1 MILIAIIAFLVI
13 FSLLILVHEWGHF
26 TMARQFGVK
35 VEEFG
40 LGLPPRA
47 KELFKDKLGTL
58 YSLNWLPLG
67 GFVHMKGEDA
77 HGDKVLREKDSFA
90 AKKVWQRI
98 VIVCAGV
105 FMNFV
110 MGFVLLTIVALLG
123 ASYLVPAGEVEQFI
137 ADKPEA
143 ELVSANPLG
152 LLISEIIP
160 ASAADEA
167 GLQKYDFIT
176 AIDGALVESSDDFI
190 ATLQAT
196 PGREYDLTITRRN
209 YEFQLPI
216 ATNAEGQI
224 GAGVSEPLTS
234 VQLRYGPVAAVEQAW
249 SDTVRLTTAILGAL
263 GGLGQ
268 SLIQAEIP
276 ADIGGPVA
284 IARETFYR
292 ATDIVALLNFAAMLS
307 ITLAIFNI
315 LPIPALDGGR
325 LIFLLYEGITRHRPS
340 PKIEGY
346 IHAAGFIVLIGL
358 ILVITFQDI
367 VNIF

>member
-1 MILIAIIAFLVI
+1 MLLISIIAFLVI

-26 TMARQFGVK
+26 MSARRFGVR

-47 KELFKDKLGTL
+47 KELFRDKKKTL

-77 HGDKVLREKDSFA
+77 HGRNMLRDKDSFA

-110 MGFVLLTIVALLG
+110 TGFVLLTFVALLG
-123 ASYLVPAGEVEQFI
+123 TSYLVPVGEVEQFV
-137 ADKPEA
+137 ADRPEA
-143 ELVSANPLG
+143 RLIGVEPRG
-152 LLISEIIP
+152 LLISEIVP
-160 ASAADEA
+160 GSADTA
-167 GLQKYDFIT
+167 GIRKYDFIT
-176 AIDGALVESSDDFI
+176 AINGAPVESSEDFI
-190 ATLQAT
+190 ATLEAAPEQ
-196 PGREYDLTITRRN
+196 EFDLTITRRN
-209 YEFQLPI
+209 YQFHTLI
-216 ATNAEGQI
+216 TTNTAGKI
-224 GAGVSEPLTS
+224 GTSISEPLAA
-234 VQLRYGPVAAVEQAW
+234 VRLRYGPFAAVRQAAN
-249 SDTVRLTTAILGAL
+249 DTLRLTTAIFGAL
-263 GGLGQ
+263 GSLGK
-268 SLIQAEIP
+268 SLMRAEIP

-292 ATDIVALLNFAAMLS
+292 ATDIIALLNFAAMLS

-325 LIFLLYEGITRHRPS
+325 LVFLLYEGITRHRPS
-340 PKIEGY
+340 PKIESY

-367 VNIF
+367 INIF